1 MPNERLIHDAAVA
14 MAHALLDKVKS
25 CLREEEWRLAL
36 QEFYQICRAGIE
48 AYNIQQDRMRQR
60 MKPLDN

>member
-1 MPNERLIHDAAVA
+1 
-14 MAHALLDKVKS
+14 MAHALLDRVKP

>member
-1 MPNERLIHDAAVA
+1 MSGRLTHDAAVA
-14 MAHALLDKVKS
+14 MAHALLDRVKP

-60 MKPLDN
+60 IKPLDN